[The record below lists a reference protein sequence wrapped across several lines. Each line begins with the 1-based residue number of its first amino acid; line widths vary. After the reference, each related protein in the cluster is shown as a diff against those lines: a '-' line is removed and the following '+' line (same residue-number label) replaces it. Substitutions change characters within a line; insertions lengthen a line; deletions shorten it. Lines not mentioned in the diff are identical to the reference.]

1 MPHGRFSL
9 IDRLVQRLSVRA
21 LRHADRDLIPHLTDC
36 VAERRKAFCK
46 LLRLTRRTQQD
57 KLVTADTICAVIREI
72 LSNPVR
78 NRAQHV
84 VSGLMSQVVV
94 DLMQA
99 DGIHINAGQ
108 PRIIR
113 QLKDLEVVLVLA
125 ARVQMGQHIMIIVV
139 LGMVGCMVRQL
150 QFLFTEHDGLTVLT
164 VLE

>member
-1 MPHGRFSL
+1 M
-9 IDRLVQRLSVRA
+9 
-21 LRHADRDLIPHLTDC
+21 
-36 VAERRKAFCK
+36 
-46 LLRLTRRTQQD
+46 
-57 KLVTADTICAVIREI
+57 
-72 LSNPVR
+72 
-78 NRAQHV
+78 

-94 DLMQA
+94 DLMQT

-139 LGMVGCMVRQL
+139 LGMVGCVIRQL